1 MDKIHYQTDQEDLYR
16 LCDGQMFTMYDGN
29 IKSAASDAFTANAL
43 REYAPDD
50 KHFMLHVIAMGA
62 GETYSCNRNGDYFSK
77 EALEKYHDT
86 FVKHGCFFREH
97 RNRCQKTQGIG
108 TIKASAYNDRMQRV
122 ELIVWGD
129 KEKAEKEYEMAK
141 SGKALSFSMS
151 CFPAGTL
158 VTMADG
164 THKPIE
170 QVTTGDSVLHHT
182 GKPAKVAHTMQRDY
196 TGKGIELK
204 AYGTSQKLV
213 ATEEHPIWVRPSA
226 NNIHECPV
234 CGQHFKSLKAHLRQK
249 KDIKHVAACKDISRY
264 CEGFRPASQLVKGDT
279 IRIPINRDVVGSV
292 PEDKAWLLGLYLAEG
307 HIHKFKQTFQNK
319 YTYDYTRLDLTL
331 GTHEVDLIR
340 KAAEVLQR
348 YTTIKVRVFTP
359 KTKSSTT
366 KVRLTVTDGKYSGDI
381 ISWLETH
388 GGHLGHSKK
397 LSSEALL
404 WDPKCQR
411 KIVEGWLDGDGTW
424 SKAHETII
432 GVTTSFELAQ
442 HMQIILARCK
452 IPSALNSPTKKAGK
466 KQVNNI
472 QINNSYVSGIDFC
485 RKPEGYVKEP
495 VYVPVGH
502 LKHQPATATRLRTQN
517 VVYMYVDTDGHLYS
531 KLNKVQ
537 TVHIS
542 ETVYD
547 LTVPGDDSFIA
558 NGIGVHNCKIK
569 EDVCSCCKQASTS
582 PANYCTHLKHSM
594 LQYLPEFKKYAY
606 ALNPVPK
613 FFDISAVE
621 KPADRIAHYLDYAF
635 PGDTEK
641 KASANTDVILGTQ
654 WAAYEGAE
662 LPEDIHVWTPE
673 ERNVATKLASAIKFI
688 QGVIGT
694 KSASTDGKV
703 AFARDAIPVAF
714 TEGLTDE
721 DITKLR
727 TLQVGTVFG
736 ELAKRASILPFHDF
750 VSYVTGATLQDTA
763 ADPITKRACCM
774 LPSIFNSLLESGCS
788 CGQDMGSL
796 FNAGSDYTCKNDPG
810 NDDEV
815 QRMMDMVEKKF
826 SVKSEPVKH
835 RVMTVTIVKKAN
847 SNVLTPCD
855 MLLTPTSEKKA
866 LALAQTYGVY
876 KISAML
882 DIARIHT
889 DNIDEPQYL
898 LAAAQHVH
906 F

>member
-43 REYAPDD
+43 REHAPDD

-158 VTMADG
+158 VTMSDG

-170 QVTTGDSVLHHT
+170 QVTTGDGVLHHT
-182 GKPAKVAHTMQRDY
+182 GKPAKVAHTMQRAY
-196 TGKGIELK
+196 NGKGIELK
-204 AYGTSQKLV
+204 AYGTSQKLI
-213 ATEEHPIWVRPSA
+213 ATEEHPIWVRPAA

-292 PEDKAWLLGLYLAEG
+292 PEDKAWLLGLYISGAYAKLRMGTELSLKTTN
-307 HIHKFKQTFQNK
+307 ILNK
-319 YTYDYTRLDLTL
+319 YTGEDL
-331 GTHEVDLIR
+331 
-340 KAAEVLQR
+340 
-348 YTTIKVRVFTP
+348 
-359 KTKSSTT
+359 
-366 KVRLTVTDGKYSGDI
+366 VT
-381 ISWLETH
+381 WLATH
-388 GGHLGHSKK
+388 GGNLRKDK
-397 LSSEALL
+397 RLSAEALL
-404 WDPKCQR
+404 WDPACQS
-411 KIVEGWLDGDGTW
+411 KILEGWLDGNNGWDTDTTSIVGTT
-424 SKAHETII
+424 K
-432 GVTTSFELAQ
+432 SFELAQ
-442 HMQIILARCK
+442 HMQIIAARCK
-452 IPSALNSPTKKAGK
+452 VPSAINTTSKTYKLLIDSNFVPAAG
-466 KQVNNI
+466 
-472 QINNSYVSGIDFC
+472 
-485 RKPEGYVKEP
+485 VKHKITTDTL
-495 VYVPVGH
+495 V
-502 LKHQPATATRLRTQN
+502 ATRTAP
-517 VVYMYVDTDGHLYS
+517 VYMYVDTDGHLYS

-569 EDVCSCCKQASTS
+569 EDICSCCKQASTS

-673 ERNVATKLASAIKFI
+673 ERNAATKLASAIKFI
-688 QGVIGT
+688 QGVIDT

-703 AFARDAIPVAF
+703 AFARDVIPVAF

-815 QRMMDMVEKKF
+815 QRMMDMAEKKF
-826 SVKSEPVKH
+826 SIKSEPVKH